1 MANIVWKRSLLCAFF
16 SNAKIQSV
24 ISKRNIYIKE
34 YFTNLICVFARQNC
48 YIFNSEEFIK
58 QCKKEYGDI
67 FSIYVWGRV
76 RTIVGKEYAQEI
88 LSKDD
93 TFSFFVAFRKRFPGD
108 VLLKNLGAI
117 SPIKLLKEHV
127 FPKLNFYSER
137 MQKSLHPAT
146 QKYIDIDIG
155 DHDEPKVFNN
165 MYYLMARII
174 STPIANILIGEEGS

>member
-1 MANIVWKRSLLCAFF
+1 M
-16 SNAKIQSV
+16 
-24 ISKRNIYIKE
+24 
-34 YFTNLICVFARQNC
+34 
-48 YIFNSEEFIK
+48 
-58 QCKKEYGDI
+58 
-67 FSIYVWGRV
+67 
-76 RTIVGKEYAQEI
+76 
-88 LSKDD
+88 
-93 TFSFFVAFRKRFPGD
+93 AFRKRFPGD

-137 MQKSLHPAT
+137 MQKSLHSAT

-174 STPIANILIGEEGS
+174 STPIANILIGEVSIYSTYYICLS